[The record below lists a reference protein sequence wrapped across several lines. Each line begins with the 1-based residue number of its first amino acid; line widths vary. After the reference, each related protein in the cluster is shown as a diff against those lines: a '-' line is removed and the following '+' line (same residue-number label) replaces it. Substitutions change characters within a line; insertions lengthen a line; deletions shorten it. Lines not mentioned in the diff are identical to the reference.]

1 MRLIQL
7 IRNYCGFEFRSEIKM
22 IVERL
27 AVIDGKVFVLVIVI
41 GMHFLFV
48 PGCLTCSLV
57 RVVLSARLS
66 VLW

>member
-27 AVIDGKVFVLVIVI
+27 AVIDGKVFVLVIII
-41 GMHFLFV
+41 GMQFLFV
-48 PGCLTCSLV
+48 AGCLTCSLV
-57 RVVLSARLS
+57 RVVL
-66 VLW
+66 